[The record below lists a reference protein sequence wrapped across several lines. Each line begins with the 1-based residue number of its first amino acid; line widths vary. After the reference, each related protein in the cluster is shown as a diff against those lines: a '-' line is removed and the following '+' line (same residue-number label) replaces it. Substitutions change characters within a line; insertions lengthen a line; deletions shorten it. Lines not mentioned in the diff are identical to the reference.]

1 MTRDATTQPYELAQR
16 RDRLLAL
23 EPETPALRAEYET
36 SLEAMLEVPLS
47 RTRRVS
53 LSIVAVAAVASA
65 VLLAA
70 LLLTETAPGRT
81 RAFFA
86 VGIAFALAWILYAG
100 RILWRGTYR
109 RKSDSTT
116 AAGMVFGFTITT
128 AVAFALVMGRKLD
141 PFLMFGFLFVLPA
154 AVVLL
159 RTVVE
164 QSELRTHER
173 ILELEYRLA
182 RLAEGM
188 RAEPGPR
195 GDDAPGASPR

>member
-1 MTRDATTQPYELAQR
+1 MNAHEDVAKR

-23 EPETPALRAEYET
+23 EPETPALRAEYER
-36 SLEAMLEVPLS
+36 SLNAMLEVPLS

-53 LSIVAVAAVASA
+53 LAIVAVAALASA
-65 VLLAA
+65 GLFAA
-70 LLLTETAPGRT
+70 LLLTETVPGKT

-86 VGIAFALAWILYAG
+86 VGVAFALAWVLYAG
-100 RILWRGTYR
+100 RILRRGTYR

-128 AVAFALVMGRKLD
+128 AVGFALVMGNKLD
-141 PFLMFGFLFVLPA
+141 PFVMFGFLFVLPA
-154 AVVLL
+154 AVILL
-159 RTVVE
+159 RTVIE

-182 RLAEGM
+182 RLSEGLS
-188 RAEPGPR
+188 RAPSDGPG
-195 GDDAPGASPR
+195 DAPGGRA